1 MSALSRRVHPSRGE
15 MAGRS
20 TRRKK
25 AKSSKGGAVSIGWLA
40 IFLACAAALFFAM
53 ARYAESPRGKA
64 FLLDLGFDRYYPEVQ
79 ASIGGLISK
88 GAGDAG
94 MPAGSISLS
103 ETDAR
108 GQPGPVVAVTGAL
121 PRDRSLLQLNV
132 SIDRAIGAGGG
143 RVRACVEKRGGSVIE
158 MEIGTRRT
166 VTHRC
171 EFRISRRSVESQE
184 RPAGPAITVIVD
196 DFGYFNNRRVK
207 EFLALDVPFTVSVIP
222 GLEHSEN
229 ICRQAREAGK
239 EVICHLPM
247 EPENDG
253 SDQGDIPLVRTAMS
267 GAGIEKIVE
276 KALEST
282 PGVIGMNNHMGS
294 KATADMRVMRS
305 VMKVCRR
312 KGLFF
317 VDSYTTGKSV
327 VDEAAEKEGVRTL
340 RNDLFL
346 DNKGEDVRENMRKAI
361 SIASRSGSVTV
372 IMHVRKGNA
381 EHLQWFAQEAR
392 REGVRLIRLTEMMGR

>member
-1 MSALSRRVHPSRGE
+1 

-20 TRRKK
+20 ARKK
-25 AKSSKGGAVSIGWLA
+25 KAGTAKGSGGRIGRLA
-40 IFLACAAALFFAM
+40 IFLACAAVAFFAM
-53 ARYAESPRGKA
+53 VRYAESPRGKA
-64 FLLDLGFDRYYPEVQ
+64 FLLDLGFDRYYAEVQ
-79 ASIGGLISK
+79 ASIGDQISK
-88 GAGDAG
+88 GAVEAG
-94 MPAGSISLS
+94 MPSGSIELS
-103 ETDAR
+103 TTGEQ
-108 GQPGPVVAVTGAL
+108 GQPGPVVAVKGGL
-121 PRDRSLLQLNV
+121 PAERSLLQLNV
-132 SIDRAIGAGGG
+132 SIDRVVGAGGG
-143 RVRACVEKRGGSVIE
+143 RVRTCVEKRGGTVIE
-158 MEIGTRRT
+158 MEVGTRRT

-171 EFRISRRSVESQE
+171 EFRISRRSAGESQK
-184 RPAGPAITVIVD
+184 PSGPAITVIVD
-196 DFGYFNNRRVK
+196 DFGYYNNRRVR

-222 GLEHSEN
+222 GLGHSEK

-253 SDQGDIPLVRTAMS
+253 NDQGDIPLVRTAMS
-267 GAGIEKIVE
+267 GDEIEKVVE

-294 KATADMRVMRS
+294 KATADMRVMES

-317 VDSYTTGKSV
+317 VDSYTTAKSV
-327 VDEAAEKEGVRTL
+327 VRAAAEKEGVRTL

-346 DNKGEDVRENMRKAI
+346 DNRGEDVRENMRKAI

-372 IMHVRKGNA
+372 IMHIRKGNA
-381 EHLQWFAQEAR
+381 EHLEWFAQEAG